1 MRGTA
6 VTPTLDA
13 VHRAELLVV
22 VRSVAERL
30 LEVAPEQVQE
40 QTSFV
45 DDLAVDSLAL
55 VEYAMALEDELHVRL
70 AEDELADTRTVGQLL
85 DLLVDRVPA

>member
-1 MRGTA
+1 VQRTE
-6 VTPTLDA
+6 VL
-13 VHRAELLVV
+13 EV

-30 LEVAPEQVQE
+30 LDVPGDALQE
-40 QTSFV
+40 QTSFA

-70 AEDELADTRTVGQLL
+70 SDDDLAGTTTVGQLL
-85 DLLVDRVPA
+85 DLLTPRLAA

>member
-1 MRGTA
+1 MQRS
-6 VTPTLDA
+6 
-13 VHRAELLVV
+13 ELLDV

-40 QTSFV
+40 ETSFV

-55 VEYAMALEDELHVRL
+55 VEYTMALEDELHVRL
-70 AEDELADTRTVGQLL
+70 GEDELAGTKTVGQLL
-85 DLLVDRVPA
+85 DLLVERVPAG

>member
-1 MRGTA
+1 MQREQ
-6 VTPTLDA
+6 V
-13 VHRAELLVV
+13 LVV

-30 LEVAPEQVQE
+30 LDVPGDALQE
-40 QTSFV
+40 PTRFV

-70 AEDELADTRTVGQLL
+70 TEDELAQTRTVGQLL
-85 DLLVDRVPA
+85 DLLTARVAA